1 MSRSNARRRA
11 ALLLTAILAAPLAAR
26 PAGAGEADQAP
37 DRLRPPQPEPAALP
51 TISVD
56 ELTPGQR
63 GYGLTVFAGS
73 APERFEAEV
82 VGVMRN
88 VGPETSYILARLSG
102 HGLEESGVA
111 GGMSGSP
118 VFFDGR
124 LAGAV
129 AFSWP
134 FSHEAIAGIT
144 PIAAMRRIPAELP
157 VPGGP
162 PEIGPGP
169 VPAEETAAGRTA
181 AGTARLGG
189 TGTGASPVSALDLAT
204 RRLPEGLLERE
215 LAKLA
220 PPLPGGAAPGIQWSA
235 AGFGPATEGLLRT
248 ALGTVAPVGEA
259 PAASA
264 AAGLAPGSPVSAVL
278 IDGDLKL
285 AATGTVTDVTGDGI
299 LAFGH
304 AFLGY
309 GPLSVPMAS
318 AEVVTVLSSRYSS
331 FKIAN
336 VGPVVGAFDQDRQ
349 AGVRGRVGAEA
360 PTVPMTLIVDGAERR
375 EYRMRLAALPQIT
388 PALIAISSLAGLEAA
403 SYTGGFQGLDLEAR
417 FRLAGRDDELTVAQ
431 SFDGVGTPTKAALL
445 LLSYAAFLLQ
455 NDMAEVA
462 LDGVEVEIRQA
473 SEPRTA
479 TLVGAHAERTVLRPG
494 DAVALHLEF
503 AAWRGE
509 RFRRSLDL
517 ELPASLP
524 EGRYHLFVGDGASV
538 DAARLAVEQA
548 EPQTLRQALA
558 LLDSL
563 HSNRELVVL
572 GVRAAPGLAVAGEVL
587 PQLPGTMRSIWGAA
601 GPGGARALR
610 LAVAQTEAVAMPV
623 PIQGLLR
630 IDLRIERREP
640 LTAGA
645 AGEEAP
651 PAEEGGEAEGTV
663 EGDGTATDPGGEDG
677 DAAASEEAR

>member
-1 MSRSNARRRA
+1 MSRSKHRRRA
-11 ALLLTAILAAPLAAR
+11 ALLLSAALLAPLAAR
-26 PAGAGEADQAP
+26 PASAGETEPAP
-37 DRLRPPQPEPAALP
+37 DRLRPPLSEPASPP

-63 GYGLTVFAGS
+63 GYGLTVFTGRE
-73 APERFEAEV
+73 PERFEAEV

-134 FSHEAIAGIT
+134 FSNEAIAGIT
-144 PIAAMRRIPAELP
+144 PIAAMRRIPAELA
-157 VPGGP
+157 VPGTP
-162 PEIGPGP
+162 PEIRPPP
-169 VPAEETAAGRTA
+169 VPAEEPAAGRTPTA
-181 AGTARLGG
+181 ARPGG
-189 TGTGASPVSALDLAT
+189 AGGVIISRVSGAPVSALDLAA

-220 PPLPGGAAPGIQWSA
+220 PPLPGGAVPGIQWSA

-259 PAASA
+259 PSESA

-304 AFLGY
+304 AFLGF
-309 GPLSVPMAS
+309 GPVSVPMAS

-349 AGVRGRVGAEA
+349 AGVRGRLGAIA
-360 PTVPMTLIVDGAERR
+360 PTVPLTLVVDGAERR
-375 EYRMRLAALPQIT
+375 QYQMRLAALPQLT
-388 PALIAISSLAGLEAA
+388 PVLIAISSLAGLEAA
-403 SYTGGFQGLDLEAR
+403 SYTGGLQGIDLEAR
-417 FRLAGRDDELTVAQ
+417 FRLAGRDELTVAQ
-431 SFDGVGTPTKAALL
+431 SFDGDAAGTKAALL

-462 LDGVEVEIRQA
+462 IDGVEVEIRQA
-473 SEPRTA
+473 REPRTA

-509 RFRRSLDL
+509 RFRRSLEL

-538 DAARLAVEQA
+538 DVARLAVEKA
-548 EPQTLRQALA
+548 EPQTLRQALT

-572 GVRAAPGLAVAGEVL
+572 GVRASPGLAVAGEVL

-601 GPGGARALR
+601 GPGGAQPLR
-610 LAVAQTEAVAMPV
+610 LAVTQTEAVPMPV
-623 PIQGLLR
+623 PIQGLMR
-630 IDLRIERREP
+630 VDVRVERREP

-645 AGEEAP
+645 VGDDTPPEDGGEVEETIERDA
-651 PAEEGGEAEGTV
+651 PAEGET
-663 EGDGTATDPGGEDG
+663 
-677 DAAASEEAR
+677 R